1 MKTFLINKR
10 KHKDLLQKKKKL
22 DLRNK
27 RYWKENIKREE
38 DEMFKKIIEW
48 RKCYNNIKEK
58 VFGSFACLLFKKYI

>member
-1 MKTFLINKR
+1 MT
-10 KHKDLLQKKKKL
+10 KKKKL

-27 RYWKENIKREE
+27 GYWKENIKREE

-58 VFGSFACLLFKKYI
+58 VFAYFVCLLFKKYI